1 MKILK
6 INFGNLRNEAHLQFI
21 SLVQKL
27 ISSNPAIVNI
37 VATLMGAFNSAV
49 ELERKLVDAVKS
61 SPYTK
66 QLAEIDRILD
76 RNIAGMSAIVEGYLH
91 HYDPKIVA
99 AAEKIELRLKA
110 FRGEI
115 EKKPYE
121 EESAAVK
128 ILLNDLGTT
137 YAEEV
142 ELLGIDGW
150 VFQISDAQTK
160 FEETFI
166 RRNEEWADRPTEKL
180 SDVRKHVD
188 TLYRSMVELI
198 DAYGSLNGYDVTG
211 EFVRRLNSEIT
222 YFNEHSHRVKH
233 DIAHCEPEEIP
244 NQVYSGYPITPTPL
258 VLYPTNK
265 KTLRLEL
272 GKDYNLSF
280 KDNVEVGNAQCT
292 IHGIGAY
299 KGSKTVTFIIKRF
312 V

>member
-6 INFGNLRNEAHLQFI
+6 IYSGSLRNETHFQFI
-21 SLVQKL
+21 SLAQKL

-37 VATLMGAFNSAV
+37 VADRMGEFNTAV
-49 ELERKLVDAVKS
+49 ELESKLVDVVRS
-61 SPYTK
+61 SPYTE
-66 QLAEIDRILD
+66 QLEEIDKRLD
-76 RNIAGMSAIVEGYLH
+76 RNIVGLNAAIESALH
-91 HYDPKIVA
+91 HYNPKMVEA
-99 AAEKIELRLKA
+99 AKRLSLRMKS

-115 EKKPYE
+115 ENKPYE
-121 EESAAVK
+121 DESAAVK
-128 ILLNDLGTT
+128 VLLNDLRTT
-137 YAEEV
+137 YAADV
-142 ELLGIDGW
+142 ELLSLDGW
-150 VFQISDAQTK
+150 VFEISDAQTQ

-166 RRNEEWADRPTEKL
+166 LRNKEWASRPQENL
-180 SDVRKHVD
+180 RDVRKKVD
-188 TLYRSMVELI
+188 TTYRSMVELI
-198 DAYGSLNGYDVTG
+198 DAYGALNGYSVTG
-211 EFVRRLNSEIT
+211 EFVAELNREVT
-222 YFNEHSHRVKH
+222 YFNSHNHRVKH

-244 NQVYSGYPITPTPL
+244 NQVYSGYAITPTPL

-265 KTLRLEL
+265 KTFRLEL